1 MTSLKI
7 QLRESVIIASRK
19 DIMLNLAH
27 RRINNYTMEVAR
39 VRSLPD
45 YHQKVS
51 VIPNSKEAFGEIENL
66 S

>member
-27 RRINNYTMEVAR
+27 RRINNYTKEVAR
-39 VRSLPD
+39 VRSLLD
-45 YHQKVS
+45 YHQEVL
-51 VIPNSKEAFGEIENL
+51 VVPNPKEAFGEIDE
-66 S
+66 